1 MDAVAVDPL
10 GRKHRQIHSAGG
22 AHDSHIEAASRD
34 GLSILSGAD
43 ASRQNVL
50 QGTSGSSVPARRGTW
65 GLLVPELALHPEALA
80 RSADAPRLGAGSSRP
95 GSWQCT
101 RFRLLR
107 FHQRFPAIVPSRKE
121 LDVKS
126 TNAGETP
133 CDETARHGRWLPG
146 ATGNHRQW
154 AAQLRRTLRASGRRA
169 MAMER
174 EPRSGAASTIRQ
186 TEGARCL

>member
-65 GLLVPELALHPEALA
+65 GLLVPELAVRRQLFFPFDDNYFSRCFTRVVTGGNGREAGGFLSFLRQGIVRWESGKPAFGFPLFHP
-80 RSADAPRLGAGSSRP
+80 
-95 GSWQCT
+95 
-101 RFRLLR
+101 
-107 FHQRFPAIVPSRKE
+107 
-121 LDVKS
+121 
-126 TNAGETP
+126 
-133 CDETARHGRWLPG
+133 
-146 ATGNHRQW
+146 
-154 AAQLRRTLRASGRRA
+154 LRRRPVGNVGIA
-169 MAMER
+169 
-174 EPRSGAASTIRQ
+174 
-186 TEGARCL
+186 